1 MKNNRGHEHSRKRH
15 GLHSFW
21 RNGTCFGASSCTRT
35 CCKKEETFSSGKE
48 TCLFHTIHFL
58 VPTTWFWIQT
68 IHFIQCAH
76 LWDMLLEAEC
86 IGNVGEPGLS
96 KGSERQTI
104 VFFYINW
111 QQNSNNLWHRRTW
124 GLSLSYFFL
133 PRSLTTHPYTKN
145 CSQNSSIPI
154 KDRRSC
160 GSICVGGLN
169 DNKQVDAF
177 LSIYLARI

>member
-1 MKNNRGHEHSRKRH
+1 MKNNPGHAHSRKRH
-15 GLHSFW
+15 GLRSFW
-21 RNGTCFGASSCTRT
+21 QNGTCIGT
-35 CCKKEETFSSGKE
+35 CIVHVHVAKRKKRVPLGKRLA
-48 TCLFHTIHFL
+48 CFAPFILL